1 MDEKEVVLMLD
12 SVRNH
17 IRAIQTDCEL
27 LDEQLKK
34 IEDYFE

>member
-12 SVRNH
+12 AVRNN
-17 IRAIQTDCEL
+17 IRAMQTDCEL
-27 LDEQLKK
+27 LDKQLKK